1 MYIVLFTHTCTTIRA
16 LQSAVAGCGSKFEP
30 FITTDL
36 LQLIFTSLGHANRFV
51 RETGFK
57 VISAIVKCPGLSE
70 ATTTAHWPVVAEN
83 LARGL
88 ADNWSQV
95 YSYTCTHTC
104 MFNTVESWVHVSAHG
119 RLNITREFGP
129 HWHLSHV
136 CIEAE
141 HYIDI
146 HTEQQIKQSIC
157 VSSVVISIKVS

>member
-1 MYIVLFTHTCTTIRA
+1 MSCTLPYSHTTIRA
-16 LQSAVAGCGSKFEP
+16 LQQAVVGCGSKFES

-70 ATTTAHWPVVAEN
+70 ATTTTHWPVVAEN

-95 YSYTCTHTC
+95 HVFTNVCTAGSFH
-104 MFNTVESWVHVSAHG
+104 F
-119 RLNITREFGP
+119 
-129 HWHLSHV
+129 
-136 CIEAE
+136 
-141 HYIDI
+141 
-146 HTEQQIKQSIC
+146 
-157 VSSVVISIKVS
+157 

>member
-1 MYIVLFTHTCTTIRA
+1 MYVVHVCLCLRLNFVHCPVHTCTTIRA

-95 YSYTCTHTC
+95 CTCTC
-104 MFNTVESWVHVSAHG
+104 MYNTVEFRVSALG
-119 RLNITREFGP
+119 RLNITRDFGP
-129 HWHLSHV
+129 HGRALCFV
-136 CIEAE
+136 YMYMC
-141 HYIDI
+141 
-146 HTEQQIKQSIC
+146 T
-157 VSSVVISIKVS
+157 

>member
-1 MYIVLFTHTCTTIRA
+1 M
-16 LQSAVAGCGSKFEP
+16 AGCGSKFEP

-70 ATTTAHWPVVAEN
+70 ATTTAHWLIVAEN

-95 YSYTCTHTC
+95 RTCTC
-104 MFNTVESWVHVSAHG
+104 MYNTVVSRISTHGHLNITHKFGPHG
-119 RLNITREFGP
+119 RLPGIKN
-129 HWHLSHV
+129 SV
-136 CIEAE
+136 CLYRSC
-141 HYIDI
+141 YIDPLKWGTWALTWEWALAWI
-146 HTEQQIKQSIC
+146 ILY
-157 VSSVVISIKVS
+157 SSVVSMFLLKLFPVYFMY

>member
-1 MYIVLFTHTCTTIRA
+1 MSCTLPYSHTTIRA
-16 LQSAVAGCGSKFEP
+16 LQQAVVGCGSKFES

-70 ATTTAHWPVVAEN
+70 ATTTTHWPVVAEN

-95 YSYTCTHTC
+95 FIYNRY
-104 MFNTVESWVHVSAHG
+104 M
-119 RLNITREFGP
+119 
-129 HWHLSHV
+129 
-136 CIEAE
+136 
-141 HYIDI
+141 YMDM
-146 HTEQQIKQSIC
+146 
-157 VSSVVISIKVS
+157 

>member
-1 MYIVLFTHTCTTIRA
+1 MSVGPNNSNVPPEIVCTKFSYSFYVLYIVLFTHVTVRA
-16 LQSAVAGCGSKFEP
+16 LQHAVVGCGSKFES

-70 ATTTAHWPVVAEN
+70 ATTTTHWPVVAEN

-95 YSYTCTHTC
+95 F
-104 MFNTVESWVHVSAHG
+104 MAG
-119 RLNITREFGP
+119 
-129 HWHLSHV
+129 
-136 CIEAE
+136 
-141 HYIDI
+141 
-146 HTEQQIKQSIC
+146 
-157 VSSVVISIKVS
+157 